1 MTKTKKRKKPVEAS
15 EDPESW
21 HEVCSS
27 SEPLSPEE
35 TLDLA
40 QQAPGL
46 WDYWPAIEELR
57 RKEFS
62 WRSISQW
69 LATNAGVT
77 FHYKRLERF
86 GAERAKKQGAEP
98 QKDL

>member
-1 MTKTKKRKKPVEAS
+1 MKAS

-21 HEVCSS
+21 HEVSSS
-27 SEPLSPEE
+27 SEPLSPNEA
-35 TLDLA
+35 LDLA

-46 WDYWPAIEELR
+46 LDYWPAIEELR

-69 LATNAGVT
+69 LAANVGVN
-77 FHYKRLERF
+77 FHYKRLERL
-86 GAERAKKQGAEP
+86 GAERAKKKGAEAK
-98 QKDL
+98 KDL